1 MRRTRRRC
9 GYGVVLGILLGCC
22 LAWASP
28 PWEWLTET
36 EGMQVE
42 RRLLPGTARYE
53 VRVSTSAPFPPPVI
67 FQTLWRQHEYPAFV
81 PYLKYL
87 TILTD

>member
-1 MRRTRRRC
+1 
-9 GYGVVLGILLGCC
+9 
-22 LAWASP
+22 
-28 PWEWLTET
+28 
-36 EGMQVE
+36 MQVE

-87 TILTD
+87 TILTDSPDVKVTNRAITSYTLVGRSCDFTL